1 MSNQPFHIL
10 LVEDDD
16 VDAEAVVRTLGR
28 VENAYD
34 TLIVRDGAEA
44 LSVLRDAD
52 GRKSLQQPYLILLD
66 INLPRMNGIE
76 FLAELRGDEC
86 LQQSIVFVLST
97 SSRFEDK
104 FAAYDKQVAGYL
116 VKSRLG
122 DNLIKLTEL
131 LEIYRGS
138 VEFPPEPAS

>member
-76 FLAELRGDEC
+76 FLAELRRDEC